1 MNTASAPALDA
12 WRPLRPARELKDKP
26 LEHRLLG
33 HEIVLYRTA
42 DGRAHALN
50 NRCPHR
56 RMRLALGTV
65 VGDRLVCP
73 YHGWNFGTD
82 GVGASPGNPGLPVH
96 TNCYDVREHGGML
109 WLRAAGATGDLPP
122 LRHEGFQPMA
132 RLHHRLAAPLGLL
145 IDNMCELE
153 HTASVHSV
161 FGFETERLHEVR
173 TETRGVEDGFD
184 VDYEGPQ
191 RQLPW
196 YLRWATGIRRGDRF
210 VQRAAVRRTP
220 LHATYDLEWFASG
233 GTPQQRPLALKF
245 VIFFN
250 ETGPG
255 SGTQTTFVFAR
266 ASAPITRLAMR
277 CFGFVLRHHI
287 DAELRADIALVERLQ
302 LGPDMAPLGMCG
314 RFDKPLVMRRQA
326 EAREQERAATRGVG
340 VPLRSVPR

>member
-1 MNTASAPALDA
+1 VNVVAKSALDA
-12 WRPLRPARELKDKP
+12 WRPLLPARELRDAP
-26 LEHRLLG
+26 REVHLLG

-56 RMRLALGTV
+56 RMRLALGKV

-73 YHGWNFGTD
+73 YHGWNFGPD
-82 GVGASPGNPGLPVH
+82 GAGASPANPGLRVQ
-96 TNCYDVREHGGML
+96 TRCYDVSEHHGML
-109 WLRAAGATGDLPP
+109 WLREAGGSGDLPE
-122 LRHEGFQPMA
+122 LRHDDFHPVA
-132 RLHHRLAAPLGLL
+132 RLHHTLDAPLGLL

-184 VDYEGPQ
+184 IDYEGPQ

-196 YLRWATGIRRGDRF
+196 YLRWVTGIRRGDRF

-220 LHATYDLEWFASG
+220 MHATYDLEWFASG
-233 GTPQQRPLALKF
+233 STPQRRPLALKF

-250 ETGPG
+250 ETGPD
-255 SGTQTTFVFAR
+255 SGTQTTFVFAQ
-266 ASAPITRLAMR
+266 ASAPLTRLAIR
-277 CFGFVLRHHI
+277 YFGFVLRHHI
-287 DAELRADIALVERLQ
+287 DAELRADIALVESLRLS
-302 LGPDMAPLGMCG
+302 PEMAPHGVCG

-326 EAREQERAATRGVG
+326 EARAQKQAAA
-340 VPLRSVPR
+340 VPLRSVPS